1 MKMDKSLALL
11 IGLIYSDYVNILQLW
26 FYNGPSVL
34 TLLSSK
40 IIYYDFLHIL
50 RLKNYLRLLHSMV
63 FKVMLILSMTD
74 KYSIEMM

>member
-11 IGLIYSDYVNILQLW
+11 IGLIYSDYLNILQLW
-26 FYNGPSVL
+26 FYNAPSVL

-40 IIYYDFLHIL
+40 IIDYDFLHIL
-50 RLKNYLRLLHSMV
+50 RLKNYLRLLHSMI
-63 FKVMLILSMTD
+63 FKVMFILSMTD